1 VNLKK
6 EIFFRLYNTDI
17 KIIDLNKFS
26 HIDDQNKPKMVNVID
41 KKITKRR
48 ATAQANMFLGKEIIS
63 LLNGTEISTKK
74 GPVFQTAIIA
84 GVQAVKKTSDLI
96 PMCHPLLLDGIT
108 IDVAFLNDESINI
121 TCSVEMEGKTGVE
134 MEALTGASV
143 AALTVYDM
151 CKAISQKM
159 IIKEVKLLEKTG
171 GKSDII
177 TEKD

>member
-1 VNLKK
+1 
-6 EIFFRLYNTDI
+6 
-17 KIIDLNKFS
+17 
-26 HIDDQNKPKMVNVID
+26 MVNVIH
-41 KKITKRR
+41 KTITKRK
-48 ATAQANMFLGKEIIS
+48 AVAQANMFLGNEIIS
-63 LLNGTEISTKK
+63 LLDGREINTKK

-96 PMCHPLLLDGIT
+96 PMCHPLLIDGIS
-108 IDVAFLNDESINI
+108 IDIDFLNDENIKI
-121 TCSVEMEGKTGVE
+121 TCTVEMEGKTGVE